1 MLSKEKSVEKI
12 MNDVS
17 LVVKDHFSKL
27 IIEMNEENKTV
38 KSTIDYLKNM
48 PIVLKLQEQLKE
60 AKLEIARLRNELNKH
75 HIPIVELKMEEIE
88 NNFIETNY
96 DEISKLVTKKVNE
109 KESN

>member
-96 DEISKLVTKKVNE
+96 DEISKLK
-109 KESN
+109 

>member
-96 DEISKLVTKKVNE
+96 
-109 KESN
+109 